1 MFHQSRRRWGAP
13 LRVAALV
20 VFRLAAFLAA
30 AGLVYV
36 VTARE
41 PAGGSLLLVAA
52 VAFIYVGLILR
63 AAVRDANRPALEPTG
78 GGERRGE
85 EEAHVG
91 PTIWPF
97 AFSLASIGF
106 VLGIV
111 VARWLL
117 FAGAVV
123 FLAST
128 VGWFIDVRR
137 QHAHGNGS

>member
-1 MFHQSRRRWGAP
+1 MRVTSR
-13 LRVAALV
+13 V

-36 VTARE
+36 VTAHE
-41 PAGGSLLLVAA
+41 PAGGSMILVAA
-52 VAFIYVGLILR
+52 VAFSYVGLILR
-63 AAVRDANRPALEPTG
+63 AAVRDADRTTRETTA
-78 GGERRGE
+78 GE
-85 EEAHVG
+85 ERGREEDAHVG

-97 AFSLASIGF
+97 VFSLAAIGF

-117 FAGAVV
+117 FAGAAV

-128 VGWFIDVRR
+128 VGWFVDVRR
-137 QHAHGNGS
+137 QHAHRHGS